1 MIRSVRFAAAFAAAA
16 PLLFS
21 SIPARAAGAVLHP
34 ASESDPTTLDAEIAV
49 ASTPY
54 ATTRWMR
61 VHVAGPSR
69 VLWLVP
75 VRAGA
80 AVDWASDA
88 WLDSLDDATAP
99 RVTPPDAFPPC
110 GFGHATERVPS
121 WVGKDP
127 TRPSAAVGVHL
138 TLDDLHAA
146 AASFAID
153 SATDSALGAI
163 FASGGAVLSVPIDI
177 PSFTVAASA
186 TLRVTDD
193 APSEIPLALFGSSA
207 AIAHVDAIAIAPLP
221 ASVAGARD
229 IDPSLLTWGASG
241 SSYGAARASAFGAGA
256 SWIRESSMREPLF
269 DGVPSASAP
278 ALVDRFAP
286 TCAGT
291 MRDAASASGAV
302 GRACPAGGAAR
313 VPGGSGCAPISG
325 AIDPS
330 SFACAGSDDLALA
343 LSGST
348 PRSVVVS
355 RLSGVVT
362 SGAPGQGDALATG
375 STRGLLV
382 QAGSYASCA
391 EPPPVSGGGSS
402 SSSSSSSG
410 G

>member
-1 MIRSVRFAAAFAAAA
+1 
-16 PLLFS
+16 
-21 SIPARAAGAVLHP
+21 
-34 ASESDPTTLDAEIAV
+34 
-49 ASTPY
+49 
-54 ATTRWMR
+54 
-61 VHVAGPSR
+61 
-69 VLWLVP
+69 
-75 VRAGA
+75 
-80 AVDWASDA
+80 
-88 WLDSLDDATAP
+88 
-99 RVTPPDAFPPC
+99 
-110 GFGHATERVPS
+110 
-121 WVGKDP
+121 
-127 TRPSAAVGVHL
+127 VHL

-355 RLSGVVT
+355 RLSGVVA
-362 SGAPGQGDALATG
+362 SGAPGQGNALATG

-410 G
+410 GYSGSSSSGAGAAVVVAPVAAGGDDSCGSSSADDGSSSDGCGSSSSESTADSSSGSSDGCSSSKQSDDGQDDSKKSDDSCGSSNLTAKKTSMRHKRSPVSRAALLAIALILPLRRRFRRAG